1 LNLNSLK
8 NNFFNFKKKR
18 NLEFVDFYSQRKY
31 RNSNGTK
38 LEKLIHE
45 NIKKVFNHG
54 RYICLMRSYL
64 ILFTLAIPSTLSVLG
79 ETNINLEKNI
89 ANQNISFNSL
99 SQPIYKLGPG
109 DRLIVKVFKLNKF
122 NAEVTILPDG
132 TINLPRIG
140 SLNVL
145 NLTINQAKDKITNY
159 YSRILRRPIIYVDLI
174 YARPI
179 KISITG
185 EVNRPGIYS
194 IDIKG
199 TNTLSNNFGN
209 NTTSISTSGW
219 PTIVDAIQRSG
230 GVTPNGDLRNIVLL
244 RQSKEDSKNIEIKV
258 NYWNTLKNG
267 TPIKNYF
274 VYDGDSV
281 IIKKATAREENEKD
295 IIASSSFSPSTIT
308 VNIIGEVKNPG
319 IHNLIS
325 NSPIMQSIS
334 AAGGHT
340 INSNKK
346 KITLL
351 RLNNNGTL
359 MQKDFSYNPTL
370 KADKESNPSLRNGD
384 TIIIEKDAWSK
395 GTTKIKRL
403 TEPIGP
409 IVNSLSIYRLLG
421 N

>member
-1 LNLNSLK
+1 MNLNLLKKNYFTLNEVLKLGLIYSAHQRKPKNSNNINFIKLICK
-8 NNFFNFKKKR
+8 NNKKIFNKKK
-18 NLEFVDFYSQRKY
+18 
-31 RNSNGTK
+31 
-38 LEKLIHE
+38 
-45 NIKKVFNHG
+45 
-54 RYICLMRSYL
+54 YIYGLRSYFLFLTLL
-64 ILFTLAIPSTLSVLG
+64 IISTLSVFA
-79 ETNINLEKNI
+79 ETNNHLEKFENPK
-89 ANQNISFNSL
+89 ISLTSF
-99 SQPIYKLGPG
+99 SQPLYKLGPG
-109 DRLIVKVFKLNKF
+109 DRLIVKVFKLDKF
-122 NAEVTILPDG
+122 NSEVTILPDG

-140 SLNVL
+140 TLNVY
-145 NLTINQAKDKITNY
+145 NLTINQVKDKITNS
-159 YSRILRRPIIYVDLI
+159 YSKILRRPIVYVDLI

-209 NTTSISTSGW
+209 NSTSISTSGW
-219 PTIVDAIQRSG
+219 PTIVDAIQRGG
-230 GVTPNGDLRNIVLL
+230 GVTANGDLRNIILI
-244 RQSKEDSKNIEIKV
+244 RKSKEGSKELEIRV

-267 TPIKNYF
+267 TPIKNHF

-281 IIKKATAREENEKD
+281 IIKKASNREKNESD

-319 IHNLIS
+319 IHNLLN

-359 MQKDFSYNPTL
+359 IQKNYLYNPTL
-370 KADKESNPSLRNGD
+370 IANKDSNPPLRDGD
-384 TIIIEKDAWSK
+384 TVIIEKDSWSK
-395 GTTKIKRL
+395 GTTQLKRL
-403 TEPIGP
+403 TEPIRP
-409 IVNSLSIYRLLG
+409 IVNALSIYKLLG